1 MLNTNE
7 KVNPAVLALVELGNG
22 IGGTKVSGSTR
33 EEIGKNLRKAFL
45 MSRNVQRRMSQP
57 LDNPVQRQEIS
68 EVFLHDLFFEN

>member
-1 MLNTNE
+1 MSNKMLNTNE

-45 MSRNVQRRMSQP
+45 MSKERSKKNVAT
-57 LDNPVQRQEIS
+57 D
-68 EVFLHDLFFEN
+68 

>member
-1 MLNTNE
+1 MNSFRGNKMLNTNE

-45 MSRNVQRRMSQP
+45 MPKERSKKNVATA
-57 LDNPVQRQEIS
+57 
-68 EVFLHDLFFEN
+68 

>member
-1 MLNTNE
+1 MNSFSGNKMLNTNE

-45 MSRNVQRRMSQP
+45 MSKERSKKNVAT
-57 LDNPVQRQEIS
+57 V
-68 EVFLHDLFFEN
+68 